1 MRSQLSKVRNRTLN
15 WHECLKNIRGL
26 ADKIRHLFVDKN
38 NKMPVY
44 LSTQFDEFSL
54 DNGLFAHLFK
64 FSVQRHRFILIFSP
78 VDVTNGEYHQFRS
91 EEVGFALPADCYD
104 VKFDR
109 QENFDS
115 GNFYAPPAPG
125 SSARDFGFANELAEA
140 LKTIIQLH
148 YATYQAKAYL
158 AVAENDKLKRYYDRI
173 LQSVPGDIVYDLIKD
188 FGVEGRGYAC
198 KTRCFNT

>member
-1 MRSQLSKVRNRTLN
+1 MRSKPSKVRNRTLG
-15 WHECLKNIRGL
+15 WHKCLISVRDMT
-26 ADKIRHLFVDKN
+26 DKISPLSADKN

-54 DNGLFAHLFK
+54 DNGLLAHLFK
-64 FSVQRHRFILIFSP
+64 FSVQRRHFILIFSP
-78 VDVTNGEYHQFRS
+78 IDVTNEEYHQFHS
-91 EEVGFALPADCYD
+91 EEVGFTLPADSYD

-109 QENFDS
+109 QENFNS

-125 SSARDFGFANELAEA
+125 SSARRYGFANELAEA
-140 LKTIIQLH
+140 LTTIIQLH

-173 LQSVPGDIVYDLIKD
+173 LQNVPGDIVYDLIKD